1 MMGTTLTRKVRELTD
16 DELNLIELS
25 SIEPF

>member
-1 MMGTTLTRKVRELTD
+1 MMSTTLTRKVRELTD

-25 SIEPF
+25 SIQPF